1 MKKMINKALIK
12 LLLIIELFT
21 YIFPKSILIANGIYN
36 DKYIPCKNKFI
47 FNIQASLTG
56 ILTKNMLDNF
66 TITINNNDTSKAL
79 CTFSEEKNYV
89 YNKNILLNCSIIREI
104 YNQYKT
110 FSLSFKGT
118 SKYVDLKNF
127 NENILYIE
135 KTLKNNNIVLML
147 GDIIEQS
154 CKQNNELYYYNYK
167 IKIENKTI
175 PKILEIYN
183 NDYDLKPNGLDNNKY
198 KNNSITCSIENN
210 NIDNFINCSLAYYKE
225 ISNALYYEQ
234 KYIYKKQIN
243 NYRIYF
249 KNNNEN
255 LYIGKNINCKYVN
268 NNIINYI
275 DKLNLRILDDN
286 SNETNPSDNIYD
298 NEETTELIEPVI
310 TQNIIEDNIECLSIC
325 NKCSLSPSNCTE
337 CKKGYYLSGNSCNL
351 CPSGCADCK
360 DNNICNE
367 CLNKKF
373 LQYKLNNGKC
383 DLVVENEQN
392 NTENTISKKIK
403 LKYERMDSFKPDADN
418 KKVYFNTHFWLLNYF
433 IYGAKLIITA
443 NIKSSSGNTNLLRNL
458 DSKDIDCTQYGDVTT
473 NYLVNFL
480 CSFDSDQP
488 DKIISIE
495 PTEYKIEEENVD
507 IENTQIEE
515 YNVIELKKPSLELE
529 FEDADFNKFLITDIT
544 DIKLDKNLTLKLKG
558 SFDNEIN
565 SDDEYEI
572 ILKKN
577 KNNSEQIKGDCEL
590 KKNNKYLSCSFIK
603 NNIKEKETLE
613 IEEGM
618 YKAQQNKDVLI
629 ISNLD
634 KKQIKVPN
642 KSISV
647 GAIVGISIAGLV
659 ILIPFVIYLV
669 KYLISKKENNEN
681 NMNYNMND
689 IYEGNDLV
697 NINQNRRNRIPNRDN
712 SKDEVL
718 KDDNN
723 TS

>member
-1 MKKMINKALIK
+1 M
-12 LLLIIELFT
+12 
-21 YIFPKSILIANGIYN
+21 
-36 DKYIPCKNKFI
+36 
-47 FNIQASLTG
+47 
-56 ILTKNMLDNF
+56 
-66 TITINNNDTSKAL
+66 
-79 CTFSEEKNYV
+79 
-89 YNKNILLNCSIIREI
+89 
-104 YNQYKT
+104 
-110 FSLSFKGT
+110 
-118 SKYVDLKNF
+118 
-127 NENILYIE
+127 
-135 KTLKNNNIVLML
+135 
-147 GDIIEQS
+147 
-154 CKQNNELYYYNYK
+154 
-167 IKIENKTI
+167 
-175 PKILEIYN
+175 
-183 NDYDLKPNGLDNNKY
+183 
-198 KNNSITCSIENN
+198 ENN
-210 NIDNFINCSLAYYKE
+210 NIDNFINCSFAYYKE
-225 ISNALYYEQ
+225 ISNVLYYEQ

-298 NEETTELIEPVI
+298 NEETTELIEPEI

-337 CKKGYYLSGNSCNL
+337 CKKGYYLKDNSCNL

-367 CLNKKF
+367 CLNKKL

-403 LKYERMDSFKPDADN
+403 LKYERMDSFKPDVDN
-418 KKVYFNTHFWLLNYF
+418 NKVYFNTHFWLLNYF

-488 DKIISIE
+488 DNIISIE

-515 YNVIELKKPSLELE
+515 YNVNELKKPSLELE
-529 FEDADFNKFLITDIT
+529 FEDTGFNKLNIKDIT

-577 KNNSEQIKGDCEL
+577 KNNSEQIKGDCEI
-590 KKNNKYLSCSFIK
+590 KKNNK
-603 NNIKEKETLE
+603 
-613 IEEGM
+613 
-618 YKAQQNKDVLI
+618 
-629 ISNLD
+629 
-634 KKQIKVPN
+634 
-642 KSISV
+642 
-647 GAIVGISIAGLV
+647 
-659 ILIPFVIYLV
+659 
-669 KYLISKKENNEN
+669 
-681 NMNYNMND
+681 
-689 IYEGNDLV
+689 
-697 NINQNRRNRIPNRDN
+697 
-712 SKDEVL
+712 
-718 KDDNN
+718 
-723 TS
+723 